1 MDRNYWNHICN
12 SLRNKRRPDAP
23 PRANLDGNNSLNMND
38 FVDIYENRISN
49 IQNVDLENDFHVAV
63 SHMGITPRVYI
74 SQHSR
79 HPLKRYYYTLPQGSR
94 KSAVSSALHWFYVR
108 IGLLWD
114 LLYLSVSVRGVLE
127 CWREFQSFHF
137 SILYHSNITH
147 TQILCSNTGTTFLFG
162 YVVFERENYIN
173 FDTVF
178 VRISNI
184 SLKLRE

>member
-1 MDRNYWNHICN
+1 
-12 SLRNKRRPDAP
+12 
-23 PRANLDGNNSLNMND
+23 MND

-114 LLYLSVSVRGVLE
+114 MLYLAVSVRGV
-127 CWREFQSFHF
+127 RARSAR
-137 SILYHSNITH
+137 ILYHFTLSCFSNVRRISLTSL
-147 TQILCSNTGTTFLFG
+147 TCAIRKNYSKKLLEKNQRSNTNSI
-162 YVVFERENYIN
+162 VM
-173 FDTVF
+173 
-178 VRISNI
+178 
-184 SLKLRE
+184 

>member
-49 IQNVDLENDFHVAV
+49 ILNADLENDFHVAV

-74 SQHSR
+74 SQHSK

-114 LLYLSVSVRGVLE
+114 MLYLAVSVRGVRARSARLLLQITPE
-127 CWREFQSFHF
+127 FDREA
-137 SILYHSNITH
+137 
-147 TQILCSNTGTTFLFG
+147 
-162 YVVFERENYIN
+162 
-173 FDTVF
+173 
-178 VRISNI
+178 
-184 SLKLRE
+184 